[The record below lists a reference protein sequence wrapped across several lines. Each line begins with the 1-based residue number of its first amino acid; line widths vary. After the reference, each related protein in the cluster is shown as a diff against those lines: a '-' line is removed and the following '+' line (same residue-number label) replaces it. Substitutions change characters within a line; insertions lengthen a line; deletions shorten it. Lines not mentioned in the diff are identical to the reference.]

1 MVDVH
6 IHVTSQLWNWHPI
19 CKVSLIVWKLSP
31 RTEFSSQNYS
41 CWNELMNKIINVW
54 SWDFIK
60 DLLYLN
66 VGIPSIIFFLVLF
79 ISIKFIFIYVYS
91 TYIHLSLSIFIYE
104 WLFSSKIIDL
114 DFSHWDL
121 FQREN
126 IAISALRHL
135 PLE

>member
-19 CKVSLIVWKLSP
+19 GKVSLIVWKSFP

-41 CWNELMNKIINVW
+41 CWYELMNKIINVW

-60 DLLYLN
+60 HLLYLN
-66 VGIPSIIFFLVLF
+66 IGIPSMIFFLVLF

-91 TYIHLSLSIFIYE
+91 TYIHLHKYLYMNDFLFWKYLILTFLTEIYSKEKTLQSLLYTTSL
-104 WLFSSKIIDL
+104 W
-114 DFSHWDL
+114 
-121 FQREN
+121 N
-126 IAISALRHL
+126 N
-135 PLE
+135 